1 MSPFDLVVLLIVM
14 GVALYCAKKYIPMD
28 ESVKKIVTVVVVLIA
43 AYLVLTFFGVIDYLR
58 NIHIGKMR

>member
-28 ESVKKIVTVVVVLIA
+28 ESLKTIVTVVVVLIA
-43 AYLVLTFFGVIDYLR
+43 VYLVLTFFGVIDYLR
-58 NIHIGKMR
+58 GIHVGKMR